1 VAVNAQRPPVDA
13 AAYKAAIAA
22 EVRAAMARV
31 QVQQKEMETLLGWG
45 RNYMNKRYTGKTPFS
60 IPDLTAICDELGIDM
75 GDLIGRAK
83 RAAMNGDEP
92 TANAS

>member
-1 VAVNAQRPPVDA
+1 MVVNARRPAVDA
-13 AAYKAAIAA
+13 DAYKAAIAA
-22 EVRAAMARV
+22 EVRAAMARR
-31 QVQQKEMETLLGWG
+31 QIQQKELETLLGWG

-83 RAAMNGDEP
+83 RAAMDTGEL
-92 TANAS
+92 NAS

>member
-1 VAVNAQRPPVDA
+1 
-13 AAYKAAIAA
+13 
-22 EVRAAMARV
+22 MARR
-31 QVQQKEMETLLGWG
+31 QIQQKELETLLGWG

-83 RAAMNGDEP
+83 RAAMDTGEL
-92 TANAS
+92 NAS